1 MIRSSGSQPPRGGN
15 FSDALT
21 ALLWIRDGDA
31 GYYAW
36 LSVRASFDGERNDI
50 FQVMDPKEIETM
62 IARGIPDAQVEV
74 RDYTGGGDHFEAL
87 VVSPSFEGK
96 GLIERHQ
103 LVYQALGDAMRVQ
116 VHALTLKTLTPAQY
130 QNRR

>member
-1 MIRSSGSQPPRGGN
+1 
-15 FSDALT
+15 
-21 ALLWIRDGDA
+21 
-31 GYYAW
+31 
-36 LSVRASFDGERNDI
+36 
-50 FQVMDPKEIETM
+50 MDPKEIETM

-103 LVYQALGDAMRVQ
+103 LVYKALGDAMRVQ